1 MQLGFVSAVLGDLD
15 FDGVLA
21 TAARLGYD
29 CVEPMCWPPDGP
41 DKKFGSVTHLDL
53 TAVTQ
58 ARADDILA
66 ACDRHGV
73 AISALGFYSV
83 PLSADR
89 EQAEAAIAHLHTLID
104 AAPLLRQTTINSFVG
119 ANYRLPMEENL
130 KLFAEVWPDIVRH
143 AEDRGVRIAIEN
155 CPVLNR
161 NTWPFGVNLA
171 HSPAVWRRMF
181 DVIPSASFGL
191 NYDPSHLVMQLM
203 DPIAPIAEFADRIFH
218 AHAKDMQ
225 VDRERLAQVG
235 SLALPMERSSAK
247 LPGRGEV
254 DWRAFL
260 GALRAAGFDGAV
272 CVECEDHDYEGPLE
286 RRLEGLKLG
295 LECLRPL
302 LGETGLGG

>member
-1 MQLGFVSAVLGDLD
+1 MQLGFVSAILNDLN
-15 FDGVLA
+15 FDDVLA
-21 TAARLGYD
+21 TAAREGFD
-29 CVEPMCWPPDGP
+29 CVEVMCWQPDGP

-53 TAVTQ
+53 TALTQ

-66 ACDRHGV
+66 RCAQHGV

-89 EQAEAAIAHLHTLID
+89 EQAEAAVAHLHTLID
-104 AAPLLRQTTINSFVG
+104 AAPLLRQSTINSFVG
-119 ANYRLPMEENL
+119 ANHLLSMDDNL
-130 KLFAEVWPDIVRH
+130 RLFAKVWPDIVRH
-143 AEDRGVRIAIEN
+143 AEDRGVRIGIEN

-191 NYDPSHLVMQLM
+191 NYDPSHMVMQLM
-203 DPIAPIAEFADRIFH
+203 DPIGPIAEFADRIFH

-225 VDRERLAQVG
+225 IDRERLNQVG
-235 SLALPMERSSAK
+235 SLAPPMQRSAAK
-247 LPGRGEV
+247 IPGRGEI
-254 DWRAFL
+254 DWRAFVA
-260 GALRAAGFDGAV
+260 ALRAAGFHGAL

-286 RRLEGLKLG
+286 QRLEGLRMG
-295 LECLRPL
+295 QNCLRPL
-302 LGETGLGG
+302 LGETQLGS